1 MVSNLITPHHSAL
14 EETELQIREGGRHPD
29 PEIRGR
35 GGGVWMRS
43 QNFFF
48 RPFGLQF
55 GLKIK
60 GGGGGGGFPGSVT
73 ALVFNY
79 AATVYSEIT

>member
-1 MVSNLITPHHSAL
+1 MMSNLITPHHLAL

-35 GGGVWMRS
+35 GGGGGCGLKI
-43 QNFFF
+43 FFF

-60 GGGGGGGFPGSVT
+60 GEGGGGGPWIRHRF
-73 ALVFNY
+73 VF
-79 AATVYSEIT
+79 

>member
-1 MVSNLITPHHSAL
+1 MMSNLITPHHLAL

-35 GGGVWMRS
+35 GGGGCGCGLKI
-43 QNFFF
+43 FFF

-60 GGGGGGGFPGSVT
+60 GEGGGVPWIRHCFGV
-73 ALVFNY
+73 
-79 AATVYSEIT
+79 

>member
-1 MVSNLITPHHSAL
+1 MSNLITPHHLAL

-48 RPFGLQF
+48 PALRASGWS
-55 GLKIK
+55 KNK
-60 GGGGGGGFPGSVT
+60 GGRGGGVPGSVT